1 MVEAQLCPLLNPAW
15 YPDKEMQKSL
25 KELSGASAGPTFELP
40 LKKEYAQALER
51 IVQSLVSPMDL
62 SQSGQ
67 VEYFVQRFL
76 QTRSLR
82 RPHQDPQPGVL
93 SDADWVHLGNMDEHA
108 RWITNERQLLD
119 LLGND
124 LRRQYIVLDGTAT
137 GGGKSD
143 DLTKAALAKQGD
155 FVAVIDP
162 EGRFKRLL
170 DRDALLERVAGV
182 A

>member
-1 MVEAQLCPLLNPAW
+1 M
-15 YPDKEMQKSL
+15 

-40 LKKEYAQALER
+40 LKKEYAQALDR

-67 VEYFVQRFL
+67 VEYFVRRL
-76 QTRSLR
+76 STNPKPRAAARGPATGSALR
-82 RPHQDPQPGVL
+82 CRLGPP
-93 SDADWVHLGNMDEHA
+93 GNMDEHA